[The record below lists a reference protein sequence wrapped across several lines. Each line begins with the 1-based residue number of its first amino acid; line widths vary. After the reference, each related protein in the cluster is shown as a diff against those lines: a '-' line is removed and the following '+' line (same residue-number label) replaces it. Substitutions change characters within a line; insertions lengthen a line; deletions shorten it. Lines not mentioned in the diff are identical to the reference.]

1 VISKSIEKTNCL
13 IISNKQTIIENINLK
28 RYKFLKIEDNEK
40 VYEKI

>member
-1 VISKSIEKTNCL
+1 MISKSIEKTNCL

>member
-1 VISKSIEKTNCL
+1 MISKSIEKTNCL

-40 VYEKI
+40 IYEKI